1 MAVLILVALA
11 LLFFTLPFIV
21 KWKLL
26 RPRHLEPLFPIGID
40 PQGKTIVENPEADA
54 FFNDEENPIKS
65 ILADANDAFDIAA
78 VAIASS
84 PLYRFFPLPEVY
96 LVRIQPGYRKEE
108 VAAAFGDAFGWDALR
123 EQKFL
128 ESNTAFGP
136 RIAEGEFAPGVYLYD
151 KESGNKTIRESIR
164 NQFETEILS
173 RFSSASAARVSLDE
187 ALKIAS
193 IIQRETGNKRQMR
206 IISGIIWNRLFRGM
220 NLQMDATLQYAKAT
234 KETGWWPPVYPADKY
249 IDSPYNTYKNAG
261 LPPAPIAN
269 PGVAALIATL
279 NPKKTPCLFYLH
291 DRWGGFHCSTNY
303 NDHVALIKKYYRKR

>member
-1 MAVLILVALA
+1 MAVLLLVVLA
-11 LLFFTLPFIV
+11 LLFFTPPLMV

-26 RPRHLEPLFPIGID
+26 HRRNVEPLFPMGVD
-40 PQGKTIVENPEADA
+40 PQGKTIVENPEAEA
-54 FFNDEENPIKS
+54 LFNDEESPIKS
-65 ILADANDAFDIAA
+65 ILADANDAFDMAA

-84 PLYRFFPLPEVY
+84 PLYHFFPLPEVH

-108 VAAAFGDAFGWDALR
+108 VAAAFRNAFDWNDLQ

-128 ESNTAFGP
+128 ESTGNFGP
-136 RIAEGEFAPGVYLYD
+136 RINEGEFAPGVYLYNNN
-151 KESGNKTIRESIR
+151 SGNKTIRESIR
-164 NQFETEILS
+164 NQFETDILS
-173 RFSSASAARVSLDE
+173 RFSSSTAARVSIDE

-193 IIQRETGNKRQMR
+193 IIQRETGNKHQMR
-206 IISGIIWNRLFRGM
+206 LISGIIWNRLFRGM

-234 KETGWWPPVYPADKY
+234 KETGWWPAVYPADKY
-249 IDSPYNTYKNAG
+249 IDSPFNTYKNPG

-269 PGVAALIATL
+269 PGVAALMATL

-303 NDHVALIKKYYRKR
+303 TDHVALIKKYYRRK